1 MKRLFIA
8 LLVTLFA
15 VTGCKKKSDDSQTE
29 TNVDGSQENGE
40 GQPGQRS
47 DDDMDPSAEDAAAP
61 QAGET
66 SAADEAAEGMQVVSE
81 DILARDPVTESAQVK
96 HILISWDEKASIY
109 ANRGGQD
116 ERGAGRSKGAAN
128 RLAVELQEKASEG
141 GANADDFNALMAEY
155 SEDKGSARAGRA
167 YPVTPSA
174 GLVQNFKDLA
184 LRLEVGEVGIV
195 ESIFGYH
202 IMKRTE

>member
-1 MKRLFIA
+1 MKK
-8 LLVTLFA
+8 LLIVMLATLFA
-15 VTGCKKKSDDSQTE
+15 VTACKKKTEESETE
-29 TNVDGSQENGE
+29 TTTEQGAEQG
-40 GQPGQRS
+40 
-47 DDDMDPSAEDAAAP
+47 SAEDGGQSADVAAV
-61 QAGET
+61 GEDT
-66 SAADEAAEGMQVVSE
+66 AQGSENAAADEAAADMQVVSTE
-81 DILARDPVTESAQVK
+81 ILERDPVTESAQVK

-109 ANRGGQD
+109 SNRGGQD

-141 GANADDFNALMAEY
+141 GESADDFDALMAEY
-155 SEDKGSARAGRA
+155 SEDKGSAQAGRA

-184 LRLEVGEVGIV
+184 LRLHVGEVGIV
-195 ESIFGYH
+195 ESVFGYH